1 MLDFAVGFELPSVN
15 VSEVG
20 AGQKITEVYEEFDVQ
35 NNFIVLCEIGH
46 FADHS
51 ARLSHKLA
59 EIDS

>member
-35 NNFIVLCEIGH
+35 NNFIVLGEIGH